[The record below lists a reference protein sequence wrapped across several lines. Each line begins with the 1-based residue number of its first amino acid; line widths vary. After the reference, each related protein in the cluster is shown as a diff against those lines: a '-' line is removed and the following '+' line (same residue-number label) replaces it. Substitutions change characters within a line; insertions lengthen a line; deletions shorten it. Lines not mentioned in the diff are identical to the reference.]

1 LAGRDDWGRSGK
13 VKTGNLGIYDNAGK
27 NEGVAIIGMPL
38 GIQLKMLE
46 G

>member
-1 LAGRDDWGRSGK
+1 MGK
-13 VKTGNLGIYDNAGK
+13 FGICDNAGK

-38 GIQLKMLE
+38 GIQLKMLK